1 MRLRRASAVRRFVTS
16 LPFALITSV
25 SLVVL
30 GSVSATSPA
39 TADHWY
45 GPALAAIALFLA
57 MVSTGSAIR
66 RRRNRRP

>member
-1 MRLRRASAVRRFVTS
+1 MRRFVTS

-25 SLVVL
+25 VLVVL
-30 GSVSATSPA
+30 GSVAATSSA

-45 GPALAAIALFLA
+45 GPVVAAIALFLA